1 MTYNKKEWI
10 QKQESTKK
18 ELKRIMDEFIPKLI
32 VNPKMMDK
40 YLENLNGFYNYSLYN
55 QICASYEFYIIH
67 EQAPEL
73 FATFNTW
80 KQHGRYVKRG
90 QKGVHMIRP
99 QKYTYKT
106 KNDDDEE
113 EEHTGLSFKPFVV
126 FDISQTSGEPL
137 VKSDLVKGKSQIKY
151 EDAYKNVSKIFKI
164 VDSPLELQRGA
175 TDGSQIYISNKLS
188 ENEKIATLAHEVAH
202 NFLGHFKRDIERS
215 FAELEAESCS
225 YMVTTL
231 LGLDNQKA
239 ALYINNWR
247 NQRDS
252 VPDEVKERSSLIIK
266 TSQKIVELFMS

>member
-1 MTYNKKEWI
+1 MGYNKKEWI

-18 ELKRIMDEFIPKLI
+18 ELRRIMDEFIPKLI
-32 VNPKMMDK
+32 INPELMDE
-40 YLENLNGFYNYSLYN
+40 YLSNLVGFYNYSLYN
-55 QICASYEFYIIH
+55 QICASYEFYAIH

-73 FATFNTW
+73 FATFSAW
-80 KQHGRYVKRG
+80 KKHGRYVKKG

-106 KNDDDEE
+106 ENADGEE

-126 FDISQTSGEPL
+126 FDISQTAGEPL
-137 VKSDLVKGKSQIKY
+137 VKSNLVKGKATITY
-151 EDAYKNVSKIFKI
+151 EEAKSKVSKMFK
-164 VDSPLELQRGA
+164 VVSSPLELQRGA
-175 TDGSQIYISNKLS
+175 TDGSQILISEKLS

-202 NFLGHFKRDIERS
+202 NFLGHFERDVERS

-247 NQRDS
+247 EQRDS
-252 VPDEVKERSSLIIK
+252 IPDEVKKRSNLIIK
-266 TSQKIVELFMS
+266 TSQKIIELFRS

>member
-1 MTYNKKEWI
+1 
-10 QKQESTKK
+10 
-18 ELKRIMDEFIPKLI
+18 MDEFIPKLI

-55 QICASYEFYIIH
+55 QICASYEFYTIH

-137 VKSDLVKGKSQIKY
+137 VKSDLVKGESQIKY

-231 LGLDNQKA
+231 LSLDNQKA

-252 VPDEVKERSSLIIK
+252 IPDEVKERSSLIIK